1 MSDSS
6 NFSRVIVI
14 SDPGSTQQ
22 QIITALNSED
32 SFELIDVLVSTDSLS
47 REIRPAKP
55 DIVIVDHQLSGQST
69 IDIIDELALQFPEI
83 AIVAVL
89 PENDPVATQQVM
101 LAGAR
106 AFIVQP
112 FTQVNLLST
121 LRRVSELEA
130 RRVQSQIG
138 PTADYGSE
146 LERPVRSF
154 SVYNPRGG
162 VGSSTIAANLAIA
175 LHEETGA
182 KVLLLEGKMYFGHLD
197 VMLNIRTKN
206 TIADLVPHVN
216 TLDDGLVQDVVMDH
230 ISGIQ
235 VLLGPGDV
243 QVAQGIRPDDVYTL
257 FVNLQRMYDYIVIDS
272 GSSLNENTV
281 TLMDST
287 DRIILVANPELAALH
302 DTSRFVQISRSLG
315 YSPEKLLIVL
325 NRAGI
330 QGGVK
335 TKDIESALH
344 HDVFANI
351 PDDGPNALRSL
362 NRGIPLVMRYP
373 RSQASKAIKM
383 LAKNLT
389 EQSTIE
395 VDDVVADTVARDAQ
409 REALLASSRMG

>member
-6 NFSRVIVI
+6 KISRVIVI
-14 SDPGSTQQ
+14 SDPGPTQQ
-22 QIITALNSED
+22 QIITALNSEA
-32 SFELIDVLVSTDSLS
+32 SFELLDVLVSTESLS

-55 DIVIVDHQLSGQST
+55 DIVIIDYQLSGQST

-83 AIVAVL
+83 AILAIL
-89 PENDPVATQQVM
+89 QENDPVASQQVM

-130 RRVQSQIG
+130 RRVQSKIDHS
-138 PTADYGSE
+138 PDYGSE
-146 LERPVRSF
+146 LERPVRSI

-162 VGSSTIAANLAIA
+162 VGCSTIAANLAIS

-182 KVLLLEGKMYFGHLD
+182 SVLLLEGKMYFGHLD
-197 VMLNIRTKN
+197 VMLNIRTRN
-206 TIADLVPHVN
+206 TIADLIPHVN
-216 TLDDGLVQDVVMDH
+216 ALDEGLVKDVVMDH

-272 GSSLNENTV
+272 GSSLNENSV

-287 DRIILVANPELAALH
+287 DRILLVTTPDLAALH

-315 YSPEKLLIVL
+315 YSPDKLLIVL

-335 TKDIESALH
+335 TKDIETALH
-344 HDVFANI
+344 HEVFASVA
-351 PDDGPNALRSL
+351 DDGPNALRSL

-373 RSQASKAIKM
+373 RSPASKAIKM
-383 LAKNLT
+383 LAKNMT
-389 EQSTIE
+389 EQSTVE
-395 VDDVVADTVARDAQ
+395 AGEMVADTVARDAQ
-409 REALLASSRMG
+409 REALLASSRLG

>member
-1 MSDSS
+1 
-6 NFSRVIVI
+6 
-14 SDPGSTQQ
+14 
-22 QIITALNSED
+22 
-32 SFELIDVLVSTDSLS
+32 
-47 REIRPAKP
+47 
-55 DIVIVDHQLSGQST
+55 
-69 IDIIDELALQFPEI
+69 
-83 AIVAVL
+83 
-89 PENDPVATQQVM
+89 
-101 LAGAR
+101 
-106 AFIVQP
+106 
-112 FTQVNLLST
+112 
-121 LRRVSELEA
+121 
-130 RRVQSQIG
+130 
-138 PTADYGSE
+138 
-146 LERPVRSF
+146 
-154 SVYNPRGG
+154 VYNPRGG

-206 TIADLVPHVN
+206 TIADLIPHVN
-216 TLDDGLVQDVVMDH
+216 TLDDGLVQDVIMDH

-243 QVAQGIRPDDVYTL
+243 QVAQGIRPDDVYSL
-257 FVNLQRMYDYIVIDS
+257 FVNLQRMYEYIVIDS

-287 DRIILVANPELAALH
+287 DRVLLVTAPELAALH

-344 HDVFANI
+344 HDVFANV

-362 NRGIPLVMRYP
+362 NRGIPLVLRYP
-373 RSQASKAIKM
+373 RSPASKAIKQ
-383 LAKNLT
+383 LAKSLT
-389 EQSTIE
+389 EQSTVE
-395 VDDVVADTVARDAQ
+395 AGSVVVDTVARDAQ
-409 REALLASSRMG
+409 REALLASSRLG